1 MSERPFR
8 VLGVQ
13 QIAVGAA
20 DRTSLRRF
28 WVDLMGFTPA
38 GTYRSER
45 ENVDE
50 EITTV
55 GVGAARVEVDL
66 MQPID
71 PTKSPRV
78 HEPALNHLGLW
89 IDDLPA
95 AVQWLGEQGVRFTPG
110 GIRRGAS
117 GFDVCFVHPKGNVDA
132 PRSAAPNTTRG
143 KADPFRGEPLDRRR
157 EVVDP
162 EADVVERGLVDA
174 WTARGIDRLHEVD
187 LDARE
192 AEADAGD
199 VFVDVLAL
207 ASVVALGMEP
217 EQVDPEGT

>member
-117 GFDVCFVHPKGNVDA
+117 GFDVCFVHPKGNAESPQGAEGVLVELVQA
-132 PRSAAPNTTRG
+132 PP
-143 KADPFRGEPLDRRR
+143 
-157 EVVDP
+157 EVIR
-162 EADVVERGLVDA
+162 AFA
-174 WTARGIDRLHEVD
+174 
-187 LDARE
+187 
-192 AEADAGD
+192 
-199 VFVDVLAL
+199 AL
-207 ASVVALGMEP
+207 AG
-217 EQVDPEGT
+217 